1 MAIITLSNHIQGY
14 TIMSLALAM
23 MVQHANQ
30 LNAQNP
36 ARITTDLLPK
46 EQAEKMT
53 AVEITEYYLRQIAQK
68 HGIEIEM
75 RVQPYEKSKIW
86 VEGEVVN
93 TANNKRFSFVRDKGF
108 SDETYM
114 VSKPDDNGFTYCY
127 SSFTGIAYAGMSYI
141 V

>member
-1 MAIITLSNHIQGY
+1 
-14 TIMSLALAM
+14 
-23 MVQHANQ
+23 
-30 LNAQNP
+30 
-36 ARITTDLLPK
+36 
-46 EQAEKMT
+46 MT
-53 AVEITEYYLRQIAQK
+53 AVEITEHYLRQIAQK

-75 RVQPYEKSKIW
+75 RVQLYEKSKIW

-127 SSFTGIAYAGMSYI
+127 ASFTGIAYAGMSYI

>member
-1 MAIITLSNHIQGY
+1 
-14 TIMSLALAM
+14 MSLALAM

-36 ARITTDLLPK
+36 ARITTDLLSK

-53 AVEITEYYLRQIAQK
+53 AVEITEHYLRQIAQK

-127 SSFTGIAYAGMSYI
+127 ASFTGIAYAGMSYI